1 MLCWAA
7 ERESFF
13 SAAQGAQ
20 LSVGGG
26 GITRF
31 QKKQEN

>member
-13 SAAQGAQ
+13 AAQGAQ
-20 LSVGGG
+20 LSIGGG